1 MATVTAFPTVE
12 PYSPDFLDLYEWC
25 ARTGDS
31 YSAVVERARTGTMP
45 VPVVRSG
52 RRFLIP
58 RKAYNRL
65 MGGETAAPDA
75 A

>member
-1 MATVTAFPTVE
+1 MTDTTRQVQ

-31 YSAVVERARTGTMP
+31 YSAVVQRAREGHMP
-45 VPVVRSG
+45 VPVIRSG

-58 RKAYNRL
+58 RKAYERWCT
-65 MGGETAAPDA
+65 GGEVTA
-75 A
+75 